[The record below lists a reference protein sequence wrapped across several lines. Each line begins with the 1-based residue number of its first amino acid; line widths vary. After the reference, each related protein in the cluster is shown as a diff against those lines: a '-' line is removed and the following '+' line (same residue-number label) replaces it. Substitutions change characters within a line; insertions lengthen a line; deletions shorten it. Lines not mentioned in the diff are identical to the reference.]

1 MATVA
6 VTIAGR
12 VYRMACGEGEEA
24 HLQSLA
30 RHVDATLATLRAS
43 FGEVGD
49 QRLVVM
55 SAITIADELN
65 EARSRITA
73 LEAELGSLRVTE
85 SEGAAL
91 RDALAEEIA
100 VSLNLAAERVERVV
114 QEINGAGHPITGAG
128 DLGAT
133 AQPVETAGE

>member
-43 FGEVGD
+43 FGEIGD

-65 EARSRITA
+65 EARGRVAA
-73 LEAELGSLRVTE
+73 LEAEVSSLRVTE
-85 SEGAAL
+85 TEGAAL

-100 VSLNLAAERVERVV
+100 VSLNGAAERIERVV
-114 QEINGAGHPITGAG
+114 QEINGAGQLASGQSVATG
-128 DLGAT
+128 
-133 AQPVETAGE
+133 GE